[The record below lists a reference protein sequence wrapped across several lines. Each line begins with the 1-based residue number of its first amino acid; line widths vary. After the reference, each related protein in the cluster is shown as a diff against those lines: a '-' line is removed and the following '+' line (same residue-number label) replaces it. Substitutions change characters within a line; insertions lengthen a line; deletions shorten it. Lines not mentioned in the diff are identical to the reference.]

1 MLGSIVVFL
10 HVATMFTVVALHTGP
25 QLLIFAAVRR
35 TDAAAVAAIGDTF
48 ARSGRLVPPLGT
60 AGGVLGIVAGLLLGL
75 NLLAPWLLIA
85 YVLFGALVLF
95 GGLVTV
101 PYFARLATAARHGS
115 DDYRALAGGRLTAI
129 LLLDGLIYV
138 LIVGD
143 MVVKPFGS

>member
-25 QLLIFAAVRR
+25 QLLVYAAVKRS
-35 TDAAAVAAIGDTF
+35 DQAAVAAIGGTYG
-48 ARSGRLVPPLGT
+48 RSGRLVPPLGV
-60 AGGVLGIVAGLLLGL
+60 AGAVLGIAAGLLIGF

-101 PYFARLATAARHGS
+101 PYVARLSRAARHGS
-115 DDYRALAGGRLTAI
+115 DDYAALAGRRLTAI
-129 LLLDGLIYV
+129 LMLDALLYV

-143 MVVKPFGS
+143 MVVKPFGP